1 MQDREKIEHI
11 FIDIRSKEHDLSY
24 RFIKRLFDI
33 VASIS
38 ALLLLTPIFLI
49 VIIAIKISSPSGCK
63 LIKWSHDK
71 GVNEKVIWDA
81 VATSYKALFETDFD
95 ANWKTDFNPI

>member
-11 FIDIRSKEHDLSY
+11 FIDIRSKRNDLSY

-38 ALLLLTPIFLI
+38 ALLLLTPVFLI
-49 VIIAIKISSPSGCK
+49 
-63 LIKWSHDK
+63 LILQSTQ
-71 GVNEKVIWDA
+71 A
-81 VATSYKALFETDFD
+81 SQ
-95 ANWKTDFNPI
+95 FNKRILIV

>member
-11 FIDIRSKEHDLSY
+11 FIDIRSKKHDLSY

-38 ALLLLTPIFLI
+38 ELLLLTPVFLI
-49 VIIAIKISSPSGCK
+49 VTIAIKISSPRE
-63 LIKWSHDK
+63 
-71 GVNEKVIWDA
+71 NESVKYLV
-81 VATSYKALFETDFD
+81 
-95 ANWKTDFNPI
+95 